1 MPSKSKAQRNLMAA
15 AAHNPKFA
23 KKVGVPVKVAKEFNR
38 ADKGKKFNEGGTTMK
53 HEDIKLDKKIV
64 KKAVSMHDKQQHGG
78 KKTNLAGLKKGG
90 ILEKGTGEKYAS
102 KAAMMRHE
110 KKETKAEEKKEHGKV
125 KKYADGGIINTI
137 KNMFKSDKAAP
148 KGKAKGVAITK
159 ETITATPG
167 AIPSDI
173 LDTLQTRKNEKA
185 FKEFEKRRES
195 GEDYKKGGCIK
206 KFARGGGCEVR
217 GKTRGRII

>member
-1 MPSKSKAQRNLMAA
+1 MAA

-102 KAAMMRHE
+102 KAAMMRYE
-110 KKETKAEEKKEHGKV
+110 KKETKAEEMKEHGKA
-125 KKYADGGIINTI
+125 KKYADGGIINTL

-195 GEDYKKGGCIK
+195 GEDYKKGGCVK